1 MGVKY
6 RLIYLL
12 LLSQLL
18 NVGFLQ
24 SVSLANPTN
33 VSDRRATN
41 HQTKAS
47 FLERQGRAFYESG
60 QLQKAISLFQQ
71 AISVYQNEGDI
82 VGEAIVL
89 SNLALVYQQLGS
101 LSQAEQAISTSI
113 ELLEGD
119 RNSAATQPI
128 LAQVL
133 EIQGKLLFSKGQS
146 QQALTAWER
155 SSAIFS
161 QLEDRE
167 GIVRSRI
174 NQAQALQSL
183 GFYRK
188 AIDTLEPIVESL
200 KQQGES
206 LTQVIALRNLGDAL
220 QVVGEV
226 KRAGEILQ
234 QSLAI
239 AERLKLE
246 EEIAASQLSLANVLR
261 ALGESETAMTLYQQ
275 AADRSSQEIVQTQA
289 LLNQLSLSIENRQY
303 SAAEAILPQIQ
314 INLNK
319 LPVNRSA
326 IYARINFAQ
335 SIMNLE
341 REGKKI
347 ACTTTECQP
356 AYILATAVREARILK
371 NGRTEA
377 YALGKL
383 AAAYELAQQE
393 SSAEKLTQ
401 QALDLAQTNNA
412 SDIAYELHWQLGRLL
427 KAQNRTKE
435 AIAAY
440 SEAVKTLQSIRS
452 DLVAMNPA
460 VQFSFRDR
468 VEPIYRQLVELLLD
482 AEGNT
487 PSPQRLETV
496 RQTLESLQLAELDNF
511 LRQAC
516 LKANPILV
524 DRIDRTAA
532 VIYPII
538 LPDKLA
544 VVVSLPGQPLRYH
557 STPVSQQEVELTA
570 DRFRLAL
577 TQRNSPR
584 VLPLAEKVYDWLIGP
599 ATADLEASKIDTLVF
614 VLDGVLRNIPMSALH
629 DGERYA
635 IERYGIALTPGLQL
649 LESKPL
655 EPKRLG
661 VLSAGLSESRQGFAA
676 LPYVKT
682 ELKEIGTKVSSR
694 TLLDRD
700 FTSGSFQKA
709 IDDNPLPIVHL
720 ATHGQFSSELD
731 QTFLL
736 TWDDRIGIDRLRGLL
751 QTAELDRSKAIE
763 LLVLSA
769 CETAAGDKWATL
781 GLAGVATRSGARSTL
796 ATLWQ
801 VNDRSTAILME
812 KFYQELSQPGATK
825 AEALRKAQIS
835 ILKDPQYRRH
845 PYYWAAYVLIGNWL

>member
-1 MGVKY
+1 LGVKY

-412 SDIAYELHWQLGRLL
+412 SDIAYELHWQR
-427 KAQNRTKE
+427 
-435 AIAAY
+435 
-440 SEAVKTLQSIRS
+440 RS
-452 DLVAMNPA
+452 H
-460 VQFSFRDR
+460 RDR
-468 VEPIYRQLVELLLD
+468 
-482 AEGNT
+482 
-487 PSPQRLETV
+487 S
-496 RQTLESLQLAELDNF
+496 
-511 LRQAC
+511 
-516 LKANPILV
+516 
-524 DRIDRTAA
+524 AA
-532 VIYPII
+532 
-538 LPDKLA
+538 
-544 VVVSLPGQPLRYH
+544 R
-557 STPVSQQEVELTA
+557 
-570 DRFRLAL
+570 
-577 TQRNSPR
+577 
-584 VLPLAEKVYDWLIGP
+584 P
-599 ATADLEASKIDTLVF
+599 A
-614 VLDGVLRNIPMSALH
+614 
-629 DGERYA
+629 
-635 IERYGIALTPGLQL
+635 
-649 LESKPL
+649 
-655 EPKRLG
+655 
-661 VLSAGLSESRQGFAA
+661 SESRTRSFKGD
-676 LPYVKT
+676 
-682 ELKEIGTKVSSR
+682 R
-694 TLLDRD
+694 T
-700 FTSGSFQKA
+700 
-709 IDDNPLPIVHL
+709 
-720 ATHGQFSSELD
+720 FSS
-731 QTFLL
+731 Q
-736 TWDDRIGIDRLRGLL
+736 RLRN
-751 QTAELDRSKAIE
+751 
-763 LLVLSA
+763 
-769 CETAAGDKWATL
+769 CC
-781 GLAGVATRSGARSTL
+781 
-796 ATLWQ
+796 
-801 VNDRSTAILME
+801 
-812 KFYQELSQPGATK
+812 
-825 AEALRKAQIS
+825 
-835 ILKDPQYRRH
+835 RR
-845 PYYWAAYVLIGNWL
+845 